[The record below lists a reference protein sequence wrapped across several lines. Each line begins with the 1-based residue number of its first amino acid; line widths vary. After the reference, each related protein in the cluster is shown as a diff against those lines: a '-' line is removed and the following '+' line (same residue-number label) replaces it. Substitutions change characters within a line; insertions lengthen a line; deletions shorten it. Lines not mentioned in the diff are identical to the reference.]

1 MESEKSISDNVIA
14 YSESEA
20 AEILGVKPRTLAD
33 YRREGRLK
41 GNYAVFGRN
50 ILYTPDH
57 LRRILQIFTVG
68 RKAA

>member
-1 MESEKSISDNVIA
+1 MESEKEVPNKIVFFEA
-14 YSESEA
+14 EA
-20 AEILGVKPRTLAD
+20 AQVLGVKPRTLAE

-57 LRRILQIFTVG
+57 LRRILEIFTVG